1 MIRLRFGS
9 AGPTLTH
16 RRFTMSTAA
25 NGVSLLGLQEQMNA
39 QNANMAAIMGAVQAI
54 STTVAGLGGGQQP
67 AVVEAP
73 VVARAPKAKG
83 RKVATAVA
91 QVEQARGVRATGR
104 TSPSDYARWDAYQDG
119 RLAQGRFRV
128 SDWRGAC
135 QVCHGGE
142 VASNQPVRAAD
153 CGVRQRSDDRIEV
166 RLASDAVFL
175 GQGSFGP
182 CPFFVCSTSAMEG
195 Q

>member
-1 MIRLRFGS
+1 
-9 AGPTLTH
+9 
-16 RRFTMSTAA
+16 MSTAA

-91 QVEQARGVRATGR
+91 QVVQ
-104 TSPSDYARWDAYQDG
+104 
-119 RLAQGRFRV
+119 AQGVPVVTGLPAYSGKGKSNKSEGFELRDVQVLATMPDGTPIKMGV
-128 SDWRGAC
+128 SLKGGFGFQIGEGRAKYAMGAKWLVIS
-135 QVCHGGE
+135 QLGP
-142 VASNQPVRAAD
+142 QIAAY
-153 CGVRQRSDDRIEV
+153 VNARTTESK
-166 RLASDAVFL
+166 
-175 GQGSFGP
+175 
-182 CPFFVCSTSAMEG
+182 
-195 Q
+195 